1 MASQPTTN
9 FFAQMTPPKTLTLEQ
24 AKAAI
29 RDVVAAFYLPE
40 NLDKMNQA
48 RAAAGDDM
56 MKMMSIVLPVAMQI
70 QQATISKYGFE
81 GNQQGVMQFALAIKT
96 HDADPEVKQLSQA
109 LQDQF
114 MPKSFAMPSA
124 GATK

>member
-1 MASQPTTN
+1 MVLKEINKASG
-9 FFAQMTPPKTLTLEQ
+9 FFFLGQLL
-24 AKAAI
+24 
-29 RDVVAAFYLPE
+29 
-40 NLDKMNQA
+40 
-48 RAAAGDDM
+48 
-56 MKMMSIVLPVAMQI
+56 S
-70 QQATISKYGFE
+70 
-81 GNQQGVMQFALAIKT
+81 GVMQFALAIKT